1 MSLEK
6 AQRYFVVRSPFAELI
21 VCGVKKF
28 EFRSNAKTFANK
40 RLAVAVSKALGTEK
54 ELRREIGYWKNR
66 LEKKLVA
73 KSPEEREA
81 AFDEF
86 RKACEKAKELFSKT
100 NGSGMIVGEV
110 KTGDAG
116 ILDGESGV
124 RILEY
129 GLWPESEWVKSPGGL
144 GVRYMPGVERPEA
157 EPAPDFCAARKSP
170 FARILDKYREE
181 SLSERD
187 KGNRF
192 ELLMLRYLKTDPV
205 FANTLSEVWL
215 WNDFFAKGEFGGKD
229 VGIDLVAETFDG
241 NYWAIQCKCYKADT
255 KIDKPAVDTFLATS
269 GKTFTDK
276 TGEKVRFAYRL
287 WLDTTERGFNKEALN
302 SLENQDP
309 EFHRVGLLE
318 LENAGVD
325 WESLDKGSCGEN
337 ARVKRKTPRDHQKE
351 AIEKVHAY
359 FADKSHD
366 RGKLIMACGTGKT
379 YTSLRI
385 AENET
390 GCEGTILFLVPS
402 IALLGQT
409 LREWTADATVPIK
422 PICVCSDAEV
432 SKSAKRFENEGDGYS
447 VSDLALPAST
457 NVSTIVRRLEFSRR
471 KKGGMTVVFSTYQS
485 IDVIS
490 KAQGKMGE
498 NFVFDMIVCDE
509 AHRTTGATLA
519 GAEESNF
526 VKVHDDG
533 FLRAKKRM
541 YMTATPRLYSEATK
555 KRAEEGSV
563 EICSMDDPKL
573 YGEEMYRIGFGEAV
587 EKQLLSD
594 YKVLVLTI
602 DPMAMTESLKR
613 SLAKDSGEV
622 LSDDE
627 AKLVGCFNALS
638 KITLVDDHQL
648 KDTDPLPM
656 KRAVAFSQNIKFS
669 KEIVDDI
676 NRLKSSYY
684 EALKPEAQ
692 KETVRVS
699 AMHIDGSMGASARE
713 ERLAW
718 LKDEIEDGECRILNN
733 VRCLSEGVDV
743 PSLDAVL
750 FLSARDSEV
759 DVVQSV
765 GRVMRTAPGK
775 KYGYIIIPVL
785 VPAGEKAENA
795 LDNNERFKVVWKIL
809 NALRAHDDRFN
820 ATVNKIRFNA
830 KPNVNGHIVVSPGTA
845 SFGGDTE
852 NVNGNPEAKKLQR
865 QMELKFQELQGAIY
879 AKMVEKVGSRRYWE
893 DWAKDVADIAKR
905 HEDRIRKLIAEDGL
919 PKRQFERFLSAL
931 KKNLNPGVDAEQAIE
946 MLSQH
951 LITKPVFEALFEGYD
966 FAEKNPVSRALQ
978 RVMDAV
984 ESTTGDVDKRSLENF
999 YKSVKLRAE
1008 GIESAEGKQK
1018 IIIELYDKFFKSA
1031 LPKTVEKLGIV
1042 YTPVECVDF
1051 IIHSVND
1058 VLWQEFGRRL
1068 GDENVN
1074 VIDPFAGTGTFM
1086 TRLIQSGLIAKK
1098 DLPRKFKYELKTNEI
1113 VLLAYY
1119 IASVNIEN
1127 AYHDAMGS
1135 SEYTPFE
1142 GICLTDS
1149 FQLGERA
1156 EQGDFGED
1164 VFPVNGP
1171 RARAQ
1176 KRVPIQVVIG
1186 NPPYSVGQKSANDNA
1201 QNQKY
1206 PDLDAR
1212 VEALYAQG
1220 SGATNKNSLYDSYI
1234 KAFRWATDRLDK
1246 KNGGVIGFITN
1257 GSWLDGNATDGFRKC
1272 LEREFCKIYVF
1283 NLRGNARTQ
1292 GELRRKE
1299 KDNVFG
1305 QGTRTPVAITI
1316 LVKKPAVGEPAVVGE
1331 PVGVGEPVE
1340 PKALIKYRD
1349 IGDYLSREQ
1358 KLEKIRK
1365 AESVSHLDMTV
1376 LHPNA
1381 HGDWINQRNE
1391 AFGKW
1396 TAIGDKENKTN
1407 TKTWFLPVYSCG
1419 TQTNR
1424 DSWVY
1429 NFSLSRE
1436 INNAAKMVE
1445 RYNEQIEVF
1454 KNTGNEEALNHDEA
1468 YIKWTSSLLPKLKNG
1483 VKAVFDERWCRA
1495 ALYRPFTKTNFYY
1508 DSFFIH
1514 RPYLM
1519 PKLFPTKD
1527 SQNLVIGLNG
1537 VGSTKEFCALIT
1549 DTLPDLEFVSKSQ
1562 CFPLYYY
1569 EALDASDMF
1578 ASKEKYVRKC
1588 AVSDFILNKAR
1599 AQYKN
1604 PEIGK
1609 EDIFY
1614 YVYGFLHS
1622 AEYRRAFSAD
1632 LKKMLPRI
1640 PLVDSAEDFWAF
1652 SEAGRKLARLH
1663 VGYESAKPYEALVLS
1678 GKSEAD
1684 LPMFQMAAESGA
1696 LYSESPETLYRV
1708 SQMRFAK
1715 KLGKDKNDKS
1725 KRIDDKSRIVYN
1737 EKLTIAGIPAEAY
1750 EYVVNGKSA
1759 IEWLMERYAV
1769 STDKA
1774 SGIVNDPNDWAAEH
1788 GDPAYIFNLLLR
1800 IVTVSLETV
1809 KIVESLPKLEF

>member
-1 MSLEK
+1 MP
-6 AQRYFVVRSPFAELI
+6 QYHDVR
-21 VCGVKKF
+21 
-28 EFRSNAKTFANK
+28 
-40 RLAVAVSKALGTEK
+40 
-54 ELRREIGYWKNR
+54 
-66 LEKKLVA
+66 
-73 KSPEEREA
+73 
-81 AFDEF
+81 
-86 RKACEKAKELFSKT
+86 
-100 NGSGMIVGEV
+100 
-110 KTGDAG
+110 
-116 ILDGESGV
+116 
-124 RILEY
+124 
-129 GLWPESEWVKSPGGL
+129 
-144 GVRYMPGVERPEA
+144 
-157 EPAPDFCAARKSP
+157 SP

-187 KGNRF
+187 KGNKF

-205 FANTLSEVWL
+205 YASTLANVWL

-229 VGIDLVAETFDG
+229 VGIDLVAETFGG
-241 NYWAIQCKCYKADT
+241 NFWAIQCKCYRADA
-255 KIDKPAVDTFLATS
+255 KIDKPAVDTFLSTS
-269 GKTFTDK
+269 GKTFRDREGK
-276 TGEKVRFAYRL
+276 KVRFAYRL
-287 WLDTTERGFNKEALN
+287 WLDTTEGGFNREALH

-318 LENAGVD
+318 LESASVD
-325 WESLDKGSCGEN
+325 WEKLDKGSSGEN
-337 ARVKRKTPRDHQKE
+337 AQPKKKSPRDHQRE

-359 FADKSHD
+359 FSDASHS

-379 YTSLRI
+379 YTSLCI

-390 GCEGTILFLVPS
+390 KTKGTVLFLVPS

-409 LREWTADATVPIK
+409 LREWTADACK
-422 PICVCSDAEV
+422 PIRPICICSDSGV
-432 SKSAKRFENEGDGYS
+432 SKSARKGDDDGDGYS
-447 VSDLALPAST
+447 VTELALPAST
-457 NVSTIVRRLEFSRR
+457 DVQTVVKQLELARSR
-471 KKGGMTVVFSTYQS
+471 KDEGMTVVFCTYQS
-485 IDVIS
+485 IDVVS
-490 KAQGKMGE
+490 RAQKKLE
-498 NFVFDMIVCDE
+498 NFVFDLIVCDE

-519 GAEESNF
+519 GKDESNF

-533 FLRAKKRM
+533 FIRAKKRL
-541 YMTATPRLYSEATK
+541 YMTATPRLYSEASK
-555 KRAEEGSV
+555 KKAEENSV
-563 EICSMDDPKL
+563 EICSMDDGSK

-587 EKQLLSD
+587 ERQLLSD

-602 DPMAMTESLKR
+602 DPMAMNESLQR
-613 SLAKDSGEV
+613 SLATDSGEM

-627 AKLVGCFNALS
+627 AKLIGCFNALS

-648 KDTDPLPM
+648 KETDPSPM
-656 KRAVAFSQNIKFS
+656 KRAVAFSQNIKVS
-669 KEIVDDI
+669 KEIVDLI
-676 NRLKSSYY
+676 NELKSSYY
-684 EALKPEAQ
+684 DSLKPEVQ
-692 KETVRVS
+692 KESVRVS
-699 AMHIDGSMGASARE
+699 AMHIDGSMGASERDR
-713 ERLAW
+713 RLAW
-718 LKDEIEDGECRILNN
+718 LKGEIEDGDCRIVSN

-765 GRVMRTAPGK
+765 GRVMRASPGK

-785 VPAGEKAENA
+785 VPSGEKAEEA

-820 ATVNKIRFNA
+820 AMVNKIQFGKLERG
-830 KPNVNGHIVVSPGTA
+830 KSLTGGRIGVSSGLPAVGIETIDPGA
-845 SFGGDTE
+845 GE
-852 NVNGNPEAKKLQR
+852 KARKLEE

-893 DWAKDVADIAKR
+893 DWAKDVADIAHR
-905 HEDRIRKLIAEDGL
+905 HEDRIRELLRTDARSKKE
-919 PKRQFERFLSAL
+919 FERFLSAL
-931 KKNLNPGVDAEQAIE
+931 RKNLNPGVNEESAIE

-951 LITKPVFEALFEGYD
+951 LITRPVFEALFDGYD

-1206 PDLDAR
+1206 PDLDKR
-1212 VEALYAQG
+1212 VEDFYV
-1220 SGATNKNSLYDSYI
+1220 ATSEANLNKAAYDSYI

-1257 GSWLDGNATDGFRKC
+1257 GSWLDSNGLDGFRKC

-1283 NLRGNARTQ
+1283 NLRGNQRTS
-1292 GELRRKE
+1292 GELSKKE
-1299 KDNVFG
+1299 GGKIFG
-1305 QGTRTPVAITI
+1305 SGSRTPVAITI
-1316 LVKKPAVGEPAVVGE
+1316 LVKKPAVGE

-1358 KLEKIRK
+1358 KLEKIRA
-1365 AESVSHLDMTV
+1365 AESVTHLDMTV

-1396 TAIGDKENKTN
+1396 TAIEPERKFDAASKS
-1407 TKTWFLPVYSCG
+1407 WFVTFALGVS
-1419 TQTNR
+1419 TNR
-1424 DSWVY
+1424 DAWVY
-1429 NFSLSRE
+1429 GFS
-1436 INNAAKMVE
+1436 KE
-1445 RYNEQIEVF
+1445 RVSENMKGMIEFYNEQLNAVKYSQDSTKISWTVNLKKDAEKKIERSFEINSFVE
-1454 KNTGNEEALNHDEA
+1454 G
-1468 YIKWTSSLLPKLKNG
+1468 
-1483 VKAVFDERWCRA
+1483 C
-1495 ALYRPFTKTNFYY
+1495 YRPYCKQNLYY
-1508 DSFFIH
+1508 DKPFIE
-1514 RPYLM
+1514 RPGLWSQ
-1519 PKLFPTKD
+1519 LFPTRNHENMVICLQSIGCKTEF
-1527 SQNLVIGLNG
+1527 SPLMTNKIPNLHFDGD
-1537 VGSTKEFCALIT
+1537 A
-1549 DTLPDLEFVSKSQ
+1549 Q

-1663 VGYESAKPYEALVLS
+1663 VGYESAKPYEALVVS

-1696 LYSESPETLYRV
+1696 PYSESPETLYRV
-1708 SQMRFAK
+1708 AQMRFAK
-1715 KLGKDKNDKS
+1715 KRVNAAGGKMKTE
-1725 KRIDDKSRIVYN
+1725 DDKTRIVYN
-1737 EKLTIAGIPAEAY
+1737 ENLTIANIPPKAY

-1759 IEWLMERYAV
+1759 IEWIMERYAV
-1769 STDKA
+1769 TRDKA

-1788 GDPAYIFNLLLR
+1788 GDPAYIFNLVLR
-1800 IVTVSLETV
+1800 LITVSLETV
-1809 KIVESLPKLEF
+1809 KIVKSLPRLEF